1 MKRNWKET
9 WAKCTDEELDN
20 LALLRVMECTNGVI
34 QHMFRDQSPLALT
47 VEETRV
53 AMKFSMSSIK
63 NLEIPLGGKTIKFK
77 GELAEAMRD
86 ARDLYIQGVKHGDD
100 EAFSEFMVCSATSAQ
115 AVGKER
121 IQEAVDTLM
130 LHASK
135 EFPHGT
141 PKWGQQY
148 LSQFFH

>member
-63 NLEIPLGGKTIKFK
+63 NLEIPLGKETVKFE

-86 ARDLYIQGVKHGDD
+86 VRDLYIQGVKHGND
-100 EAFSEFMVCSATSAQ
+100 EAFSEFMVCSAASAQ
-115 AVGKER
+115 AVGQER
-121 IQEAVDTLM
+121 IQKAVDTLT
-130 LHASK
+130 LYASA
-135 EFPHGT
+135 EFPYGT